1 MTAALQDHGDT
12 IGVPTLSTALGV
24 GRATAY
30 RWRRPPATRTAATQT
45 AGVRRPS
52 PRALTAEEQA
62 QVLAHLHAE
71 RFVDQS
77 PAQVFTT
84 LLDED
89 TSLCSPRTMYRILA
103 AYHEVRERRAQCRHA
118 PHAVPRLTATQP
130 NQVWTW
136 DVTDLTGPTKGE
148 HYKLYV
154 VLDLYSRYVVAW
166 MLARRESAALAKRL
180 IATACRRHGIV
191 PGQLTTH
198 SDRGSIQVAKD
209 LHALY
214 EDLGIVRSLSRP
226 RVSNDNPHVESL
238 FKTTKYIA
246 GYPDRFTDFAH
257 AEQWCTAFFTYYNT
271 QHRHSGIAYC
281 TPAMVHGGNAPAVL
295 TQRHRTMERA
305 YAQYPERFVHG
316 APTPSTLPA
325 AVSINPMAEQQT
337 AVVHTQ

>member
-1 MTAALQDHGDT
+1 MTAALRDHGDT
-12 IGVPTLSTALGV
+12 LGVPTLSTALGV
-24 GRATAY
+24 SRATAY
-30 RWRRPPATRTAATQT
+30 RWRRPPATRT

-77 PAQVFTT
+77 PAQVFAA

-89 TSLCSPRTMYRILA
+89 TYLCSPRTMYRILT

-118 PHAVPRLTATQP
+118 VHAVPRLTATQP
-130 NQVWTW
+130 NHVWTW
-136 DVTDLTGPTKGE
+136 DVTELRGPTKGE

-166 MLARRESAALAKRL
+166 MLARRESATLAKRL
-180 IATACRRHGIV
+180 IATACRRHGIL

-214 EDLGIVRSLSRP
+214 EDLGVVRSLSRP

-238 FKTTKYIA
+238 FKTTKYSA

-257 AEQWCTAFFTYYNT
+257 AEQWCTDFFTYYNT